1 MARAALRTVKDG
13 VRVWY
18 PSGIAF
24 TVIIVLLYGKSGGR
38 KFTPK
43 RRAGLSMECYS
54 AADCGGRFKS
64 AATPSEKSG
73 HALFQHHDAV
83 FDPRRPHLLLQQLQ
97 RLFHR
102 LVRQPEASIVH
113 RNHPARFQIKKS
125 SRSIGGISM
134 HVAERWRIV
143 GANGKQR
150 QLRRQA
156 PPNLA
161 KACEISRVAGVI
173 HRMLPCLQHI
183 AAIATMR
190 ILQNSC
196 SPMP

>member
-1 MARAALRTVKDG
+1 MARGALRAGKYG
-13 VRVWY
+13 GRVWY

-83 FDPRRPHLLLQQLQ
+83 LDPRRPHLLLQQLQ

-102 LVRQPEASIVH
+102 LVP
-113 RNHPARFQIKKS
+113 PAETS
-125 SRSIGGISM
+125 TT
-134 HVAERWRIV
+134 H
-143 GANGKQR
+143 
-150 QLRRQA
+150 
-156 PPNLA
+156 
-161 KACEISRVAGVI
+161 
-173 HRMLPCLQHI
+173 
-183 AAIATMR
+183 
-190 ILQNSC
+190 
-196 SPMP
+196 